1 MIFVRMSRMLSKH
14 ESRVLYDCE
23 IVQYPDSRPENAPI
37 SALGAAGEGS
47 EPLTWEN
54 AARHGIEPLTWE
66 NTAHPGI
73 EPRWLTRRPADL
85 YSPKAESTVVS
96 NGMVTR
102 QNTVVMKV
110 PWDMVLASPPYS

>member
-1 MIFVRMSRMLSKH
+1 MIFVRMSRMLSEH

-23 IVQYPDSRPENAPI
+23 IVQYPDSRPENVPI
-37 SALGAAGEGS
+37 SALGAVGEGS
-47 EPLTWEN
+47 EPLNWEN
-54 AARHGIEPLTWE
+54 TARHGI
-66 NTAHPGI
+66 A
-73 EPRWLTRRPADL
+73 PRWLTRRPADL